1 MNVFNINFDAFRLL
15 FIWWLVYRKGVR
27 YSLFIQMNL
36 CSNKRHLN
44 QFDVFLANY
53 LDLSISSMR
62 RTQNV
67 KQTWAESNL
76 WIAEASFCYKN
87 LVFVS
92 VFHQFVGSYFVIRLQ
107 TNPKKKVSW
116 FEYSVNDVHEKM
128 AKWTSFQQSLSVIA
142 IDKWRVC
149 VLCMCVLITLFF
161 IQNSEIPI
169 LLMIDSH
176 AYIINT

>member
-15 FIWWLVYRKGVR
+15 FIWRLLNRKGVR

-44 QFDVFLANY
+44 QFDVFVANY
-53 LDLSISSMR
+53 LDLSISSMH

-87 LVFVS
+87 LVS
-92 VFHQFVGSYFVIRLQ
+92 VQFSINSSVLITLFAFH
-107 TNPKKKVSW
+107 TNPGKTVSW
-116 FEYSVNDVHEKM
+116 FEYSVNDVHEKV
-128 AKWTSFQQSLSVIA
+128 AKWTPFQQSLFVIA
-142 IDKWRVC
+142 IDKWRVSIEC
-149 VLCMCVLITLFF
+149 VFLSLCFSF
-161 IQNSEIPI
+161 RIPKFQF
-169 LLMIDSH
+169 
-176 AYIINT
+176 Y